1 MPIILNEEE
10 ESLKYDLLKESL
22 REEVSYKMNK
32 NHSFSN
38 PK

>member
-22 REEVSYKMNK
+22 RDEVDYKMNK